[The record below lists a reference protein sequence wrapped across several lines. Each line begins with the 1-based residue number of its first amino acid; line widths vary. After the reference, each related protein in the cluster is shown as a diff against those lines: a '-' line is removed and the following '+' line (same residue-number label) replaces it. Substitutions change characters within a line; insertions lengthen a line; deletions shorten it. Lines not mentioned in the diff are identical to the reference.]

1 MSADA
6 FIELSEVERIF
17 PTQPPVEALRGV
29 DMTIGRGD
37 YVSIVG
43 ASGSGKSTLMNILGC
58 LDRPTAGMYSFD
70 GTDTAS
76 IGEGKRAALR
86 ADAIGFVFQSFHLLD
101 HRTVV
106 ENAALG
112 LLYRRSSTRHR
123 NDAAVQALEKVGLE
137 HRLDFT
143 PRTLSGGERQRVAI
157 ARAIAGDAQLLLCDE
172 PTGNLDSVTSSQI
185 LDLFDGLRDDGM
197 TVVVVTHDD
206 EVSARADRVIHM
218 RDGLVV

>member
-1 MSADA
+1 MSSDP
-6 FIELSEVERIF
+6 FIELSEVERVF
-17 PTQPPVEALRGV
+17 PTSPPVEALRGI
-29 DMTIGRGD
+29 DLTIDRGE

-58 LDRPTAGMYSFD
+58 LDRPTAGTYSLE
-70 GTDTAS
+70 GADTADL
-76 IGEGKRAALR
+76 GEGRRAALR
-86 ADAIGFVFQSFHLLD
+86 ADTIGFVFQSFHLLE

-112 LLYRRSSTRHR
+112 LLYRRSSTRKR
-123 NDAAVQALEKVGLE
+123 NAAAVDALEKVGLE
-137 HRLDFT
+137 HRLTFT

-172 PTGNLDSVTSSQI
+172 PTGNLDSVTSAQI
-185 LDLFDGLRDDGM
+185 LDLFDGLKADGM
-197 TVVVVTHDD
+197 TVVVVTHNN
-206 EVSARADRVIHM
+206 EVSQRADRIVHM